1 MKVLIA
7 EDSEEKRED
16 LEDFFSKEFP
26 SYSIGNSSSFKE
38 TVQMVEDDNFDLLIL
53 DMTMPT
59 KSANTSKF
67 QAKARTLAGRDVLAT
82 LKFYSI
88 ENIKCIIFS
97 QFGEFGK
104 KGEVETLDEIYI
116 KLSEQ
121 YPDLLL
127 GCVKYDSAAQ
137 KWRAKLKILIKEFG
151 NC

>member
-16 LEDFFSKEFP
+16 LEDFFSIEFP
-26 SYSIGNSSSFKE
+26 YYCLGKSASFKE
-38 TVQMVEDDNFDLLIL
+38 TVQMVEDENFDLLIL

-59 KSANTSKF
+59 KSENTSKF
-67 QAKARTLAGRDVLAT
+67 QSKARTLAGRDVLST

-88 ENIKCIIFS
+88 KNIKCIIFS

-104 KGEVETLDEIYI
+104 KGEVETLDEIYV
-116 KLSEQ
+116 KLLLK

-137 KWRAKLKILIKEFG
+137 GWRAKLKILIKGFES
-151 NC
+151 C